1 MAGSSWRRSQ
11 QNEDRAARADLP
23 GVEREAPAEE
33 TVEQEIDRLL
43 VTTKGQIGLVA
54 ACLQRGIT
62 DRSQMVEEGAAAN
75 NGAVGNLL
83 LNIRAIRDGE
93 APPRPSNARLALG
106 AARSFLKQH
115 RFKLSPATTDHVENV
130 IETLE
135 AVVQSPGAQEQEEE
149 ELQSK
154 SAELEEV
161 LESSGGVYAYTYPH
175 YWRHPTVEGTRR
187 TLLKVGMTTRD
198 AKVRIHE
205 QARGTGIPEQPLVVR
220 VYYGDEDLRVVKRKF
235 HALLTAADHTRPD
248 GAASGGREW
257 FETSVEFLDTIA
269 SVLRLQTLQ
278 AEEPQ

>member
-1 MAGSSWRRSQ
+1 MQ
-11 QNEDRAARADLP
+11 QAASPR
-23 GVEREAPAEE
+23 
-33 TVEQEIDRLL
+33 
-43 VTTKGQIGLVA
+43 
-54 ACLQRGIT
+54 T
-62 DRSQMVEEGAAAN
+62 DREIVEEGAAAN
-75 NGAVGNLL
+75 DGAVGNLL

-135 AVVQSPGAQEQEEE
+135 AVVQSPGAQEQEEGGRAV
-149 ELQSK
+149 Q

-198 AKVRIHE
+198 AKVRIPR
-205 QARGTGIPEQPLVVR
+205 A
-220 VYYGDEDLRVVKRKF
+220 
-235 HALLTAADHTRPD
+235 TAGNWYT
-248 GAASGGREW
+248 GAAAGRSCVLRRRGPPGGQAEVPRVAYGGRPH
-257 FETSVEFLDTIA
+257 TA
-269 SVLRLQTLQ
+269 RRCG
-278 AEEPQ
+278 